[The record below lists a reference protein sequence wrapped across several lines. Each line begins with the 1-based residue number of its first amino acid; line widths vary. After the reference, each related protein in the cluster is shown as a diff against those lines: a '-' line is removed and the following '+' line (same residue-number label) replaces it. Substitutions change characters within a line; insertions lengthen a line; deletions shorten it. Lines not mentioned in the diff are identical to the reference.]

1 MPGAIDRLLEGAV
14 DLHFHSH
21 PSPFP
26 RAMDAAAAAEAY
38 DAAGFKAVVMK
49 SHHHST
55 VMEVLALER
64 VALSNLKL
72 KVYGGVA
79 LNGAV
84 GGLNPRAVD
93 LAIQMG
99 GKIVWFPT
107 ISSGN
112 HIEHHRAHP
121 DLKFPSSERELLEEE
136 PLDVFGAD
144 GDLKPEVHQIIRL
157 IAAGGVILASGHMN
171 PRQIE
176 AVFEAARGAG
186 VTKLLLNHPDFVIG
200 ASHADAARLAELGAV
215 VEHSICMYDEDSKF
229 YHWPVE
235 HLVEWIEAVGPERTS
250 LGSDLGQKNN
260 PGPVEAYRKI
270 CARLMDLG
278 VKERD
283 VRSMISDNPARLLGL
298 LT

>member
-1 MPGAIDRLLEGAV
+1 MADAIDRLLEGAV

-38 DAAGFKAVVMK
+38 EAAGFRAVVMK

-55 VMEVLALER
+55 VMEILALER
-64 VALSNLKL
+64 LALSRLRL
-72 KVYGGVA
+72 MVFGGIA

-107 ISSGN
+107 IASAN

-121 DLKFPSSERELLEEE
+121 DLKFPSADRELLEEE
-136 PLDVFGAD
+136 PLDVFGRD
-144 GDLKPEVHQIIRL
+144 GELRPEVQQIIEL
-157 IAAGGVILASGHMN
+157 IRDAGVILASGHMH

-176 AVFEAARGAG
+176 AVFDAARRAG
-186 VTKLLLNHPDFVIG
+186 VSRLLLNHPDFVIG
-200 ASHADAARLAELGAV
+200 ATHADAVRLADLGAV

-229 YHWPVE
+229 YHWPVS

-260 PGPVEAYRKI
+260 PMPVDSYRKI
-270 CARLMDLG
+270 CTRLLEAG
-278 VKERD
+278 VKEREL
-283 VRSMISDNPARLLGL
+283 RLMIADNPARLLGL
-298 LT
+298 D

>member
-1 MPGAIDRLLEGAV
+1 MAEVLMPGATDRLLEGAV

-64 VALSNLKL
+64 VALSKLQL
-72 KVYGGVA
+72 KVHGGVA

-144 GDLKPEVHQIIRL
+144 GDLKPEVHHIIRL

-171 PRQIE
+171 PRHSGVRVESVIDPGRDRIL
-176 AVFEAARGAG
+176 AAAEPGRG
-186 VTKLLLNHPDFVIG
+186 VHPDG
-200 ASHADAARLAELGAV
+200 SHEGHGSRLAAV
-215 VEHSICMYDEDSKF
+215 R
-229 YHWPVE
+229 
-235 HLVEWIEAVGPERTS
+235 RTS
-250 LGSDLGQKNN
+250 ARNGPRWVPTSGRRTIRGRSRLTARSVLG
-260 PGPVEAYRKI
+260 
-270 CARLMDLG
+270 
-278 VKERD
+278 
-283 VRSMISDNPARLLGL
+283 
-298 LT
+298 

>member
-1 MPGAIDRLLEGAV
+1 MASAIDRLLEGAV

-26 RAMDAAAAAEAY
+26 RAMDAAAAAQTYE
-38 DAAGFKAVVMK
+38 AAGFRAVVMK

-55 VMEVLALER
+55 VMEILALDR
-64 VALSNLKL
+64 LALSKL
-72 KVYGGVA
+72 RLEVYGGIA

-107 ISSGN
+107 IASAN

-121 DLKFPSSERELLEEE
+121 DLRFPSSDRELMDEE

-144 GDLKPEVHQIIRL
+144 GDLRPEVYEIIRL
-157 IAAGGVILASGHMN
+157 IRDGGVILASGHMN

-186 VTKLLLNHPDFVIG
+186 VSRLLLNHPDFVIG
-200 ASHADAARLAELGAV
+200 ATHADAARLADMGAV

-250 LGSDLGQKNN
+250 LGSDLGQKGN
-260 PGPVEAYRKI
+260 PLPVETFKKV
-270 CARLMDLG
+270 CERLLEAG
-278 VKERD
+278 VKEKD
-283 VRSMISDNPARLLGL
+283 VRLMIADNPGRLLGL
-298 LT
+298 N

>member
-1 MPGAIDRLLEGAV
+1 VPAIARLLEGAV

-38 DAAGFKAVVMK
+38 EAAGFRAVVMK

-64 VALSNLKL
+64 LALSKLRL

-107 ISSGN
+107 IASAN

-121 DLKFPSSERELLEEE
+121 DLKFPTSDRELLEEQ
-136 PLDVFGAD
+136 PLDVIGPA
-144 GDLKPEVHQIIRL
+144 GDLRPEVIQIVDLIRQSG
-157 IAAGGVILASGHMN
+157 AILASGHMS

-176 AVFEAARGAG
+176 AVFGHARRAG
-186 VTKLLLNHPDFVIG
+186 VTRLLLNHPDFVIG
-200 ASHADAARLAELGAV
+200 ASHADAVRLADIGAV

-229 YHWPVE
+229 YHWPVS
-235 HLVEWIEAVGPERTS
+235 HLVEWIDAVGAERTS

-260 PGPVEAYRKI
+260 PLPVEAYRKV
-270 CARLMDLG
+270 CSRLLDSGVSEHDLRLM
-278 VKERD
+278 
-283 VRSMISDNPARLLGL
+283 IAANPARLLGL
-298 LT
+298 E